1 MADVVRRRI
10 KTQKKKT
17 LQNLTDKAIPLQ
29 ETQLEANQA
38 IRVLG

>member
-1 MADVVRRRI
+1 MLFADKLRR
-10 KTQKKKT
+10 KKKN

-29 ETQLEANQA
+29 ETELEANQA

>member
-1 MADVVRRRI
+1 MADVVRRQI
-10 KTQKKKT
+10 KTQKKN